1 MKDIGMK
8 EKAMRKILSWTS
20 CIFLLLLTA
29 AGANAQRELGARPT
43 DSGGVLMPEQAAY
56 DVASYD
62 LSLKVNPADQSING
76 TLTVQARIVH
86 PTDWFV
92 LDLDEP
98 LKVETVS
105 LAGNNARSAG
115 QLQFKRSGGKIWIAL
130 PLTKQ
135 PGEIVK
141 ISVAYGGK
149 PRVAPRPPWVGGF
162 IWSKTAA
169 GQPWIATACQMDG
182 ADIWWPC
189 KDHPSDEPDS
199 MALHITVPEP
209 LVVASNG
216 RLQSVRKN
224 GDGTQTFNWL
234 ISVPFNNYSVAL
246 NIAPYRTIEGEF
258 RSMTGESVPIT
269 FWVLPEDYEKGQK
282 LFPQIAEHLSFFE
295 KYLGPYPFRAEKVG
309 VAQTPHLGMEH
320 STVTAYGANF
330 QNNAYG
336 FDSLLFHEL
345 GHDWWA
351 NLVTASDWRDFWL
364 HEGFQSFMDALY
376 AGEMKGQ
383 EGYERYIAGLHRGIR
398 NRQPV
403 APVEART
410 AMQIYMSAPDYLS
423 SDGDI
428 YNKGALILHTLR
440 YLIGDEAFFKA
451 LRRMAYPD
459 PQMESVKDGRQFR
472 FATTDDFR
480 HLAEQASGMKLD
492 WFFDVYLRQP
502 ALPRLVTEAKG
513 TALTLRW
520 EAPAGL
526 KFPMPVEVQ
535 TGGQTRRIEVNQE
548 GVTLPIEAGQTPVVD
563 PKNRILKQ

>member
-1 MKDIGMK
+1 MNKK
-8 EKAMRKILSWTS
+8 TMRKILNRMS
-20 CIFLLLLTA
+20 CVVLLLLMA
-29 AGANAQRELGARPT
+29 VSVSAQRELGTRPT
-43 DSGGVLMPEQAAY
+43 DSGGPLMPEQAAY
-56 DVASYD
+56 DVTSYD
-62 LSLKVNPADQSING
+62 LALKVNPAEQSIAG
-76 TLTVQARIVH
+76 ALTVQARIVH

-92 LDLDEP
+92 LDLDNP
-98 LKVETVS
+98 LKVESVRMMQSDGKTE
-105 LAGNNARSAG
+105 
-115 QLQFKRSGGKIWIAL
+115 QLQFERRGGKIWIAF
-130 PLTKQ
+130 PLTRQ
-135 PGEIVK
+135 PGESVK
-141 ISVAYGGK
+141 VTVDYGGK
-149 PRVAPRPPWVGGF
+149 PRVAPRPPWIGGF
-162 IWSKTAA
+162 IWAKTAA

-182 ADIWWPC
+182 ADVWWPC

-216 RLQSVRKN
+216 RLQGVKKN

-258 RSMTGESVPIT
+258 KSMTGETLPIT
-269 FWVLPEDYEKGQK
+269 FWVLPEDYEKGQR
-282 LFPQIAEHLSFFE
+282 LFPQIAQHLSFFE
-295 KYLGPYPFRAEKVG
+295 KYLGPYPFRAEKIG

-336 FDSLLFHEL
+336 FDGLLFHEL

-376 AGEMKGQ
+376 AGALSGET
-383 EGYERYIAGLHRGIR
+383 GYERYIAGLQQGIR
-398 NRQPV
+398 NHQAV
-403 APVEART
+403 APREARS
-410 AMQIYMSAPDYLS
+410 AMQIYMSGPDYLN

-428 YNKGALILHTLR
+428 YNKGALVLHTLR
-440 YLIGDEAFFKA
+440 YLIGDEAFFKS

-459 PQMESVKDGRQFR
+459 PKMESVKDGRQFR

-480 HLAEQASGMKLD
+480 RIAEEASGMKLD

-502 ALPRLVTEAKG
+502 ALPRLVKETKAN
-513 TALTLRW
+513 ALVLRW
-520 EAPAGL
+520 DAPAGL

-535 TGGQTRRIEVNQE
+535 VGGQTRRIEINQD
-548 GVTLPIEAGQTPVVD
+548 GATLPIEAGQTPVID
-563 PKNRILKQ
+563 PKNKILKQS

>member
-1 MKDIGMK
+1 ME
-8 EKAMRKILSWTS
+8 EKIMRR
-20 CIFLLLLTA
+20 IFIYTGCFVLLLLMA
-29 AGANAQRELGARPT
+29 AGVSAQRELGARPT
-43 DSGGVLMPEQAAY
+43 DSGGPLMPEQAAY
-56 DVASYD
+56 DVVSYD
-62 LSLKVNPADQSING
+62 LALKVNPDEKSING
-76 TLTVQARIVH
+76 TLTVSARIVH
-86 PTDWFV
+86 PTAWFV

-98 LKVETVS
+98 LKVESVY
-105 LAGNNARSAG
+105 APQGNGKGEALEFER
-115 QLQFKRSGGKIWIAL
+115 RGGKIWIEF
-130 PLTKQ
+130 PMTKQ
-135 PGEIVK
+135 PGEMVK
-141 ISVAYGGK
+141 VSVEYGGK

-162 IWSKTAA
+162 IWAKTAS

-182 ADIWWPC
+182 ADLWWPC

-209 LVVASNG
+209 LICATNG
-216 RLQSVRKN
+216 RLQSVKKN

-246 NIAPYRTIEGEF
+246 NIAPYRTIEGQF
-258 RSMTGESVPIT
+258 KSMTGESVPIT
-269 FWVLPEDYEKGQK
+269 FWVLPEDYEKGQQ
-282 LFPQIAEHLSFFE
+282 LFPQIAKDLSFFE

-330 QNNAYG
+330 KDNPFG

-364 HEGFQSFMDALY
+364 HEGFESFMDALY
-376 AGEMKGQ
+376 AGEMKGE
-383 EGYERYIAGLHRGIR
+383 EGYMRYMAGMRGGLR
-398 NRQPV
+398 NKQPV
-403 APVEART
+403 APREART
-410 AMQIYMSAPDYLS
+410 AMQIYMTAPDYLN

-428 YNKGALILHTLR
+428 YGKGALILHTLR
-440 YLIGDEAFFKA
+440 YLIGDEAFFKS

-459 PQMESVKDGRQFR
+459 PKMENVKNGRQFR

-480 HLAEQASGMKLD
+480 RIAEQASKMKLD

-502 ALPRLVTEAKG
+502 ELPRLVKETKG
-513 TALTLRW
+513 NALVLRW
-520 EAPAGL
+520 DAPGGL
-526 KFPMPVEVQ
+526 KFPMPVDVQ
-535 TGGQTRRIEVNQE
+535 IGEKTRRIEMNQ
-548 GVTLPIEAGQTPVVD
+548 GGDVTVPFEAGQTPVVD

>member
-1 MKDIGMK
+1 MK
-8 EKAMRKILSWTS
+8 EHTMRKILTRTS

-29 AGANAQRELGARPT
+29 VGASAQRELGARPT
-43 DSGGVLMPEQAAY
+43 DSGGPLMPEQAAY
-56 DVASYD
+56 DVTSYD
-62 LSLKVNPADQSING
+62 LSLKVNPASQSING
-76 TLTVQARIVH
+76 TLIVQARIVH
-86 PTDWFV
+86 PTEWFV
-92 LDLDEP
+92 LDLDDP
-98 LKVETVS
+98 LKVETVHTIQS
-105 LAGNNARSAG
+105 DGKIEP
-115 QLQFKRSGGKIWIAL
+115 LQFERRGGKIWIAF

-135 PGEIVK
+135 PGETVK
-141 ISVAYGGK
+141 VSVDYGGK
-149 PRVAPRPPWVGGF
+149 PRVAPRPPWIGGF

-169 GQPWIATACQMDG
+169 GEPWIATACQMDG
-182 ADIWWPC
+182 ADVWWPC

-199 MALHITVPEP
+199 MRLHITVPEP

-216 RLQSVRKN
+216 RLQGIKKN

-234 ISVPFNNYSVAL
+234 VNTPFNNYSIAL

-258 RSMTGESVPIT
+258 KSMTNETIPIT
-269 FWVLPEDYEKGQK
+269 FWVLPEDYEKGQR
-282 LFPQIAEHLSFFE
+282 LFPQIAQQLSFFE
-295 KYLGPYPFRAEKVG
+295 KYLGPYPFRAEKIG

-376 AGEMKGQ
+376 AGELKGDD
-383 EGYERYIAGLHRGIR
+383 GYMRYLAGLRQGIR
-398 NRQPV
+398 NRQAV
-403 APVEART
+403 APREART
-410 AMQIYMSAPDYLS
+410 AMQMYMVAPDYLN

-428 YNKGALILHTLR
+428 YGKGALILHTLR
-440 YLIGDEAFFKA
+440 YLIGDEAFFKS

-459 PQMESVKDGRQFR
+459 PKMEQMKDGRQFR

-480 HLAEQASGMKLD
+480 RIAEQASGMKLD

-502 ALPRLVTEAKG
+502 ALPRLITETKG
-513 TALTLRW
+513 NSLLLRW
-520 EAPAGL
+520 DAPAAL

-535 TGGQTRRIEVNQE
+535 TGGQTRRVEMNQD
-548 GVTLPIEAGQTPVVD
+548 GATLPFEAGQTPVVD
-563 PKNRILKQ
+563 PKNKILKQ

>member
-1 MKDIGMK
+1 V
-8 EKAMRKILSWTS
+8 
-20 CIFLLLLTA
+20 
-29 AGANAQRELGARPT
+29 GASAQRELGVRPT
-43 DSGGVLMPEQAAY
+43 DSGGPLMPEQAAY
-56 DVASYD
+56 DVTSYD
-62 LSLKVNPADQSING
+62 LALKVNPTEKSING
-76 TLTVQARIVH
+76 TLTVSARVVH
-86 PTDWFV
+86 PTEWLV

-98 LKVETVS
+98 LKVEAVYIPQ
-105 LAGNNARSAG
+105 GNRRGEALHFER
-115 QLQFKRSGGKIWIAL
+115 RGGKIWIAF

-135 PGEIVK
+135 PGETF
-141 ISVAYGGK
+141 SVSVEYGGV

-162 IWSKTAA
+162 IWSKTAS

-182 ADIWWPC
+182 ADVWWPC

-209 LVVASNG
+209 LICAANG
-216 RLQSVRKN
+216 RLQSVKKN

-246 NIAPYRTIEGEF
+246 NIAPYRTIEGQF
-258 RSMTGESVPIT
+258 KSVTGESTPIT
-269 FWVLPEDYEKGQK
+269 FWVLPEDYEKGQQ
-282 LFPQIAEHLSFFE
+282 LFPQIAKQLSFFE
-295 KYLGPYPFRAEKVG
+295 KYLGPYPFRAEKIG

-330 QNNAYG
+330 KDNAYG

-376 AGEMKGQ
+376 AGELKGE
-383 EGYERYIAGLHRGIR
+383 EGYMSYMAGLRQGIR
-398 NRQPV
+398 NKQPV
-403 APVEART
+403 APREARS
-410 AMQIYMSAPDYLS
+410 AMQIYMTAPDYIN

-428 YNKGALILHTLR
+428 YGKGALVLGTLR

-459 PQMESVKDGRQFR
+459 PKMESVKDGRQFR

-480 HLAEQASGMKLD
+480 RIAEQASGMKLD

-502 ALPRLVTEAKG
+502 ALPRLVKETTG
-513 TALTLRW
+513 NTLTLRW
-520 EAPAGL
+520 EAPA
-526 KFPMPVEVQ
+526 KVAFPMPVEVQ
-535 TGGQTRRIEVNQE
+535 LGGQTRRVEMNQA
-548 GVTLPIEAGQTPVVD
+548 GGATLTFEAGQTPVVD
-563 PKNRILKQ
+563 PKSRILKQ